1 MFTITLYRMS
11 KKPNST
17 ARPSGGSTVVTQQT
31 SFSCLVRT
39 PSSVMTPVVIL
50 QDPNDQILNYNYA
63 YIPTWHRYYFIDDIT
78 MTEGNHMYEVSMHV
92 DVLAT
97 YQRDIMNSTQ
107 YVLRSASDS
116 DGTIVDH
123 YYPTK
128 DRTDFDYKV
137 LSVEYNGNT
146 FDCKDI
152 VGNMYLTKYF
162 KRSISEGEFVIGVIG
177 ENATGITYYVLDYS
191 NFKTLLNNLMA
202 FTPSNMSDVSTGIA
216 KVLADPM
223 QFITTCF
230 WVPYAGQVS
239 QTARSI
245 NFGYYSINCTAGVLN
260 ASDYAH
266 FMTYADIPKHPQSSR
281 GAYLNTTPFTSLT
294 LLFNPFG
301 ALELDTTKLVSAERV
316 RVEWYYDCTKGN
328 AEIFVYNND
337 TGETAYHGYCDMMG
351 VPIQLTQLTVNSIDT
366 AVNAFGAV
374 RSLFA
379 FDPAGL
385 FQGIG
390 NAVESQMPKASRS
403 GSEGSFLNYRSVSPR
418 IIADFIYVVD
428 EDLDNAGRPYCKK
441 VQLSTLSGY
450 CQTGNAELSAD
461 MATSGENETI
471 MNMMNNGIILED

>member
-1 MFTITLYRMS
+1 MFSITLYRMS

-17 ARPSGGSTVVTQQT
+17 ARPFGGSAVVTQQT

-50 QDPNDQILNYNYA
+50 QDLNDQILNYNYA
-63 YIPTWHRYYFIDDIT
+63 YISMWHRYYFIDDIT

-107 YVLRSASDS
+107 YVLRSASNS

-128 DRTDFDYKV
+128 DQTDFDFEV
-137 LSVEYNGNT
+137 LSTEYNGNT
-146 FDCKDI
+146 YDCKDI
-152 VGNMYLTKYF
+152 VGNTYLTKYF

-177 ENATGITYYVLDYS
+177 ENTTGITYYVLNYA
-191 NFKTLLNNLMA
+191 NFKTLLTNLMA
-202 FTPSNMSDVSTGIA
+202 YTPSNMSDVSTGIA

-230 WVPYAGQVS
+230 WIPYAGQVS
-239 QTARSI
+239 QTARTI
-245 NFGYYSINCTAGVLN
+245 NFGYYSISCTAGVLN

-281 GAYLNTTPFTSLT
+281 GDYLNTSPFTTLT

-301 ALELDTTKLVSAERV
+301 ALELDTTKLVSAESI

-328 AEIFVYNND
+328 AEIFVFNND

-366 AVNAFGAV
+366 ATSAFGAI
-374 RSLFA
+374 RSLFT

-390 NAVESQMPKASRS
+390 NAVESQMPKASKS
-403 GSEGSFLNYRSVSPR
+403 GSEGSFLNYRSLSPR

-441 VQLSTLSGY
+441 EQLSTLSGY
-450 CQTGNAELSAD
+450 CQTGNAEISAD
-461 MATSGENETI
+461 MATTGENETI
-471 MNMMNNGIILED
+471 MTMMNNGIILEN